1 MRARA
6 DQFAQGDINNAIKY
20 GLSNYADKY
29 GLTPEDETG
38 EGLDEINYYEV
49 CRKGNLILYEFED
62 AIIDSVVPEEVVNEI
77 FPEYE
82 TDSTKGY
89 LIEENGEF
97 YV

>member
-1 MRARA
+1 MLEEY
-6 DQFAQGDINNAIKY
+6 DLKPYQEVLEEYDLN
-20 GLSNYADKY
+20 
-29 GLTPEDETG
+29 PEEETG
-38 EGLDEINYYEV
+38 EGFDKIEYKEV
-49 CRKGNLILYEFED
+49 CRKGNLILYEFEED
-62 AIIDSVVPEEVVNEI
+62 NFDSVVPEEVVNEI